1 MAKAHNSHK
10 NLQRTILRPVR
21 ILLLLL
27 LLAAAAAEGAKAD
40 GCS

>member
-27 LLAAAAAEGAKAD
+27 LAAAAAEGAKAD